1 MSDARRVAKPRVR
14 TRPTPIIHKTM
25 GRSRGKV
32 VVKDIS
38 TYCLYTFATDEE
50 EEEEYRKKRKGVDE
64 IAERLRTKE
73 YKALFKRVKRWE
85 KGGSDLDGKMK
96 EAVALRAGLKEARKE
111 LVEMS
116 GRVRQ
121 RAFVKNKGLREEVVQ
136 VELSDMR
143 RGVEEAESERVRA
156 LGVAVGATQTASM
169 AVGRL
174 RKKEESLIEVLKDKA
189 EVEAKLRRL
198 EEALAAAYWTGAAYW
213 ASQQGGVGGHSGQP
227 GIHPADRAARGV
239 QAAARTTRAKR
250 QADKQP
256 VEEVQDWTG
265 RKVKIFKVAQK

>member
-1 MSDARRVAKPRVR
+1 MSDAQELMSRRVAKPRVR
-14 TRPTPIIHKTM
+14 TRPTPIIHETM
-25 GRSRGKV
+25 GRSRGMV

-38 TYCLYTFATDEE
+38 TYCLYTFATAEE

-85 KGGSDLDGKMK
+85 EGGSDLDGKMR

-111 LVEMS
+111 LRKMS

-121 RAFVKNKGLREEVVQ
+121 RAYVKNKGLREVQ
-136 VELSDMR
+136 VEMSGLR

-156 LGVAVGATQTASM
+156 LGAAVGATKTASM
-169 AVGRL
+169 AVGLL

-198 EEALAAAYWTGAAYW
+198 EEAVEAAYW
-213 ASQQGGVGGHSGQP
+213 AGQQGGVGEHSSQP
-227 GIHPADRAARGV
+227 GVHPATRATRAT
-239 QAAARTTRAKR
+239 QAATRATR
-250 QADKQP
+250 ATRPAGKQP
-256 VEEVQDWTG
+256 VEEVLDWTG
-265 RKVKIFKVAQK
+265 HKFKIFKVAQK

>member
-1 MSDARRVAKPRVR
+1 MSGARRVAKPRVR

-25 GRSRGKV
+25 GKSREKV

-38 TYCLYTFATDEE
+38 TYCLYTFATAEE

-85 KGGSDLDGKMK
+85 EGGSDLDGKMK

-111 LVEMS
+111 LLKMS

-121 RAFVKNKGLREEVVQ
+121 RAYVKNKGLREVQ
-136 VELSDMR
+136 VELSGMR

-213 ASQQGGVGGHSGQP
+213 ASQQGGVGGHSSQP
-227 GIHPADRAARGV
+227 GVHPADRAARGV
-239 QAAARTTRAKR
+239 QAATRTTRAKR